1 MEFWI
6 VFQDFAAEFYGQL
19 PLNQSKSRPRRI
31 RDSIST
37 FPNRIGE
44 TVLFRAR
51 VQTSRSPG
59 NKMVFFN
66 FRQGTDIVQGLL
78 IVTPEKI
85 SKQMV
90 KWATSLADES
100 IVLVEGIATEVEEAI
115 KSATISNVEI
125 HVSKVSR
132 STLSRVIRRAEICQ
146 AASDRG
152 TWLSP
157 TFHSRRCKSP
167 RSRVRLSRSSN

>member
-1 MEFWI
+1 
-6 VFQDFAAEFYGQL
+6 
-19 PLNQSKSRPRRI
+19 
-31 RDSIST
+31 
-37 FPNRIGE
+37 
-44 TVLFRAR
+44 
-51 VQTSRSPG
+51 
-59 NKMVFFN
+59 MVFFN

-152 TWLSP
+152 T
-157 TFHSRRCKSP
+157 
-167 RSRVRLSRSSN
+167 